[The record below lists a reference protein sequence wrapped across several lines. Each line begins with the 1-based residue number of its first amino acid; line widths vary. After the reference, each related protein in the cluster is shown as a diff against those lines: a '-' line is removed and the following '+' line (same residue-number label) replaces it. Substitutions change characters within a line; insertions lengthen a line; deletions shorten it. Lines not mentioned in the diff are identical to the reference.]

1 MNQSHSFEK
10 CFKLLDI
17 DTRNESSLDDVKKSY
32 RKLIQKWHPD
42 RYKND
47 DEKEI
52 ATNKLKDLNTAYKQL
67 STYFRK
73 HGALPQLT
81 PPPVIHK
88 ESTTTYRKTQTDSNK
103 QNLYKGKNR
112 KIPLVI
118 VLSIFITF
126 VLSFVYMETITSPTP
141 KEPANYQSKDSNN
154 KFKNS
159 EKTNTKNTNKTK
171 KKNNIPR
178 YNYFTEG
185 SSIGAVILI
194 QGPPDKMLNDIWYY
208 GKSEVHFK
216 NGKVS
221 YWIRTPNTPLKAQ
234 IFSSSRKKKTQ

>member
-67 STYFRK
+67 ANYFRK
-73 HGALPQLT
+73 HGSLPQIT
-81 PPPVIHK
+81 PPPIIPK
-88 ESTTTYRKTQTDSNK
+88 EVTKTYTEKNTNTKKQYSQTNT
-103 QNLYKGKNR
+103 NR
-112 KIPLVI
+112 KIPLTVVFGVVI
-118 VLSIFITF
+118 IFGLF
-126 VLSFVYMETITSPTP
+126 FMYMETITSPTQNASV
-141 KEPANYQSKDSNN
+141 KSQSTGSDSKLGVRKKHNQ
-154 KFKNS
+154 KQTAS
-159 EKTNTKNTNKTK
+159 K
-171 KKNNIPR
+171 KKKIK
-178 YNYFTEG
+178 YKYFTEG
-185 SSIGAVILI
+185 SSLSEVILI
-194 QGPPDKMLNDIWYY
+194 QGPPEKIIDNIWYY

-216 NGKVS
+216 NGIVS
-221 YWIRTPNTPLKAQ
+221 YWVRTQNTPLKAQ
-234 IFSSSRKKKTQ
+234 ILTSSRKK